1 MLILMAHTHTTEQV
15 KTVTDKVRS
24 LGYQPHVIPGEHS
37 VAIGITGN
45 PGALDRDL
53 FLNLPGVADAIPV
66 SKPYKLAS
74 RDFKKQDTLITV
86 KNVTIG
92 AGHFV
97 VMGGPCAVESEEQTV
112 RIAKKVKKHG
122 ATILRG
128 GAFKPRSSPYA
139 FQGLGLEGLKILK
152 TASEETGLPIITEAL
167 DPKSLELVY
176 KYADIIQIG
185 TRNMQNFTL
194 LQEVGKLDK
203 PVMLKRGFSSTI
215 EEWMLAAEY
224 ILSGGNDQLMLCER
238 GIRSF
243 DSHMRNLV
251 DLCAVPTVKE
261 LSHLPIVVD
270 PSHGTGRR
278 DKVAPVSRGAI
289 AIGADAIIVDVHDR
303 PEEALC
309 DGPQAL
315 SPEEFGELVKTLRLL
330 AKALHIDMSGA

>member
-1 MLILMAHTHTTEQV
+1 MLILMTHDHTKEQI
-15 KTVTDKVRS
+15 KAVTDKVKS
-24 LGYQPHVIPGEHS
+24 LGFQAHVIPGEHS

-45 PGALDRDL
+45 QKSPDRDL
-53 FLNLPGVADAIPV
+53 FLTLPGVADAIPV
-66 SKPYKLAS
+66 SKSYKLAS
-74 RDFKKQDTLITV
+74 RDFKKKDTLIKV

-112 RIAKKVKKHG
+112 RIAKKVKKCG
-122 ATILRG
+122 ADILRG

-152 TASEETGLPIITEAL
+152 TASQETGLPVITEAL

-176 KYADIIQIG
+176 QYADIIQIG
-185 TRNMQNFTL
+185 TRNMQNFAL

-224 ILSGGNDQLMLCER
+224 ILTGGNDQLMLCER

-243 DSHMRNLV
+243 DSQTRNLV

-278 DKVAPVSRGAI
+278 DKVAPISKGAI
-289 AIGADAIIVDVHDR
+289 AVGADAIIIDVHDR

-315 SPEEFGELVKTLRLL
+315 SPEEFGELVGTLRLL
-330 AKALHIDMSGA
+330 AKALHIEMNG